1 MLVRLYLSPPAS
13 SGEPARITARSQNR
27 SDFTLTMLLA
37 AILVNSPGSAGS
49 RAGFRTE
56 SQAVFRSFFSKK
68 NVALTGAP
76 AVRRLKTY
84 SAQSGYVYQYFY
96 QGHRPLRAASEG
108 GTEFVFS
115 ISADAKTWHPASV
128 MLGDGAV
135 RMWETAHERE
145 LSSTERYAVA
155 KMALFQ
161 AFDER
166 PLPAQMKEDV
176 RVRAADVEA
185 ILETLGL

>member
-1 MLVRLYLSPPAS
+1 M
-13 SGEPARITARSQNR
+13 
-27 SDFTLTMLLA
+27 
-37 AILVNSPGSAGS
+37 
-49 RAGFRTE
+49 
-56 SQAVFRSFFSKK
+56 FRSFFSRKT
-68 NVALTGAP
+68 VALTGAP

-96 QGHRPLRAASEG
+96 EGHRPFRAAGDS

-115 ISADAKTWHPASV
+115 ISADARNWHPASV
-128 MLGDGAV
+128 MLADAAV
-135 RMWETAHERE
+135 HAWESAHQRQ
-145 LSSTERYAVA
+145 LSSTEHYAVA

-166 PLPAQMKEDV
+166 PLPAQMKEEV
-176 RVRAADVEA
+176 RVRTADVEA